1 MPEPLSILVVGGGGR
16 EHALVRKCLESPL
29 ARRVAATPGNG
40 GIADEVAC
48 FDVPDGDVDGLVG
61 LAREEA
67 FDLVVVGPEVPL
79 GLGLADA
86 LAEAGIPAFGPGREA
101 ARLESSKAY
110 CKDFLRRHGIPTARY
125 ATFSDLPLALRHI
138 ETHPVPLV
146 VKASGLAAGK
156 GVIIAAT
163 REEAAEAARDM
174 LEGGAFGESGREIVI
189 EECLEG
195 PEVSVHAIV
204 SAGRFVCLPA
214 SRDHKRA
221 GEGDTGANTGG
232 MGAYAPTAEMTAAL
246 EARVAQTVVQ
256 TTIDGHSA
264 EGDDYRGVLY
274 AGLMLTA
281 EGPKVLEFNV
291 RFGDPETQVVLPM
304 VADDLVPVFR
314 AVAAGAPP
322 PETLRRHPGAAMVVV
337 VASEGYPGP
346 YAKDALLGLPGAPPP
361 ETALYHAGTYRDA
374 DGFLR
379 SCGGRVL
386 GVSARRETL
395 REAADTAYAVCDA
408 IDFPA
413 KYFRRDIGYR
423 ELGTPD
429 DRGGP

>member
-1 MPEPLSILVVGGGGR
+1 MTKAQPLSILVVGSGGR
-16 EHALVRKCLESPL
+16 EHALVRKCLASPL

-40 GIADEVAC
+40 GIADDVAC
-48 FDVPDGDVDGLVG
+48 FGVADDDVDGLVR
-61 LAREEA
+61 LARDEA

-79 GLGLADA
+79 GLGLVDA
-86 LAEAGIPAFGPGREA
+86 LAGAGIPAFGPGREA

-125 ATFSDLPLALRHI
+125 AHFTDLPSALRHI
-138 ETHPVPLV
+138 EAQPVPMV

-156 GVIIAAT
+156 GVVIART
-163 REEAAEAARDM
+163 REEAADAARDM

-195 PEVSVHAIV
+195 PEISVHAIV

-214 SRDHKRA
+214 SRDHKRV

-232 MGAYAPTAEMTAAL
+232 MGAYAPTAEMTEALAAT
-246 EARVAQTVVQ
+246 VGQTILQPV
-256 TTIDGHSA
+256 IDGLRS
-264 EGDDYRGVLY
+264 EGIDYRGVLY

-314 AVAAGAPP
+314 DVAAGAPP
-322 PETLRRHPGAAMVVV
+322 PETVRCHPGAAMVVV
-337 VASEGYPGP
+337 VASEGYPGA
-346 YAKDALLGLPGAPPP
+346 YAKDVPLELPGAPPP
-361 ETALYHAGTYRDA
+361 DTAIYHAGTYRDA
-374 DGFLR
+374 DGYLR
-379 SCGGRVL
+379 SKGGRVL
-386 GVSARRETL
+386 GVAARAKTL
-395 REAADTAYAVCDA
+395 REAAETAYGVCDA
-408 IDFPA
+408 IDFRA
-413 KYFRRDIGYR
+413 KYFRRDIGHR
-423 ELGTPD
+423 ELDGAE
-429 DRGGP
+429 G